1 VRECLGWIPLVTP
14 TSQIVGV
21 QAMLNVKF
29 GRWKNFSPE
38 AMKIALG
45 YYGKTPGPIN
55 PEVLALAEKAR
66 RQAEVYRPAGRH
78 ARTAHAQAPGRARA
92 KRPSRRRRALRH
104 LRDVSAG
111 AGETLQGAR
120 RQGGGP
126 CGGSS
131 DGGRFPPEVKAPA
144 PAALTIPGTSKKI
157 SQLALTI
164 DGRRHEV
171 SVEELA

>member
-1 VRECLGWIPLVTP
+1 
-14 TSQIVGV
+14 
-21 QAMLNVKF
+21 
-29 GRWKNFSPE
+29 
-38 AMKIALG
+38 MKIALG
-45 YYGKTPGPIN
+45 YYGKDARPIN
-55 PEVLALAEKAR
+55 PDVLALAEKLGGKPR
-66 RQAEVYRPAGRH
+66 FTGRPADMLEPRM
-78 ARTAHAQAPGRARA
+78 PKLRAELGA

-126 CGGSS
+126 AAAPAMAAAS
-131 DGGRFPPEVKAPA
+131 PPEVKAPA

-164 DGRRHEV
+164 DG
-171 SVEELA
+171 SATKSPWTELA